1 MSTADD
7 LIRLAELH
15 RLGQLTDEEFARAKA
30 RVIDEAPAA
39 GDSPLV
45 KAANRLRRSL
55 TDRWIGGVCGGLAR
69 TTGVDAWIW
78 RLGFALLALWGG
90 SGLVAYLL
98 LWIFVPR
105 ETAPAPALRQLGA

>member
-7 LIRLAELH
+7 LNRLAELH

-30 RVIDEAPAA
+30 RVFDEAGAPGGA
-39 GDSPLV
+39 PLV
-45 KAANRLRRSL
+45 QAFNRLRRSL
-55 TDRWIGGVCGGLAR
+55 TDRWIGGVCGGMAR

-78 RLGFALLALWGG
+78 RLGFSLLALWGG

-98 LWIFVPR
+98 LWIFVPLEAAQDAR
-105 ETAPAPALRQLGA
+105 RVSA